1 MDQSESLQKQLSFE
15 VLSDS
20 EETARLIMQ
29 WRNDRDTR
37 LNSFDQK
44 EKAWPEFRSEF
55 SQRYFGETLLPCY
68 FILLDGERVGLL
80 GFHRSASINGL
91 QTATVSINLAPE
103 RRAKGLGTAA
113 LKAVVPLLR
122 VHGIQCLA
130 AEVMAHNPASQK
142 AFARAGYAPC
152 QEYEKKLFDPIAG
165 ADSVKVQLFISDISR
180 HFSLN
185 GRMIGEGKPCYI
197 IAEAGSNWKIGNTEK
212 ENKEMARKLI
222 DVAKECG
229 ADAVKFQTF
238 KAKSTY
244 VSNAGASDYLRQSGE
259 VRNVFDLIKDLEM
272 PYDLVLEL
280 SDYAKSSG
288 ITFLTTA
295 FSVDDLKA
303 IDACVPMHKIA
314 SYENSHL
321 RLLEAAAATG
331 KPLIMSTGASPL
343 DEIDWSVAHFRKH
356 SNAPL
361 CLMQCT
367 AAYPAPTK
375 SLHLRTIPSLRS
387 RYDCLVGLSD
397 HSRDSLSAPLM
408 ALALGASC
416 LEKHFTL
423 NNQLPGPD
431 HRYAIEPHELRKMV
445 DGIRNAE
452 EALGDGFKQ
461 VAPEEEE
468 LFKFAKR
475 SLQALVEIKPG
486 DIIEEDK
493 NVGILRPGGMS
504 KGMHPRY
511 FEAVVGRPAK
521 KTVAAGAG
529 LSFDDLQ

>member
-1 MDQSESLQKQLSFE
+1 MDQINSLQSQVSFE
-15 VLSDS
+15 VLTNTDD
-20 EETARLIMQ
+20 TARLVMQ

-37 LNSFDQK
+37 SNSFNQK
-44 EKAWPEFRSEF
+44 EKTWPEFRSEF
-55 SQRYFGETLLPCY
+55 SQRYFGESLLPGY
-68 FILLDGERVGLL
+68 FILLNGERVGLL
-80 GFHRSASINGL
+80 GFHRSAAVNWL

-122 VHGIQCLA
+122 SHGIQCLA

-142 AFARAGYAPC
+142 AFARAGYVVLK
-152 QEYEKKLFDPIAG
+152 EYDKKLTDPIS
-165 ADSVKVQLFISDISR
+165 DTSSVKVQLLVNDISN
-180 HFSLN
+180 HFSLH
-185 GRMIGEGKPCYI
+185 GRVIGEGRPCFI
-197 IAEAGSNWKIGNTEK
+197 IAEAGSNWKIGNDAK
-212 ENKEMARKLI
+212 ENKEMAHKLI
-222 DVAKECG
+222 NVAKESG

-244 VSNAGASDYLRQSGE
+244 VSNAGDSDYLRQSGE

-272 PYDLVLEL
+272 PYELVLEL
-280 SDYAKSSG
+280 AEYARQSE

-295 FSVDDLKA
+295 FSVDDLTA
-303 IDACVPMHKIA
+303 IDPCVPMHKIA

-343 DEIDWSVAHFRKH
+343 DEIDWAVAHFRKH

-367 AAYPAPTK
+367 AAYPAPTTA
-375 SLHLRTIPSLRS
+375 LNLRTIPSLRS

-397 HSRDSLSAPLM
+397 HSRNPLNAPLM

-423 NNQLPGPD
+423 DNKLPGPD

-445 DGIRNAE
+445 AAIRSAE

-461 VAPEEEE
+461 VAQEEEE

-493 NVGILRPGGMS
+493 NIGILRPGSMS
-504 KGMHPRY
+504 KGIHPRH
-511 FEAVVGRPAK
+511 FEEVMGRPVK